1 MINFSEK
8 YDRKK
13 FGIFLKEFLPEDL
26 LEKNKVFQVDE
37 GNEYFK
43 KAILLG
49 SIESLENLVVF
60 EIERKR
66 SEKSRIAITKE
77 LFKFLSTHGYSKALI
92 VTFSEKES
100 HYRFSLIKSDLKWAG
115 TKVNRDFSNPKRLS
129 FRLGAGSKVHTASKQ
144 LIKLGKLKSFDDLYQ
159 RFNIEIVNNEFFE
172 NYKNLYLTIEGKLK
186 KDKEF
191 SSFAKKIKLETSLF
205 AKKLLGQIVFC
216 YFLQKKGWLG
226 VKKDQNFGYGD
237 QKYLKNQFTEYSSN
251 KKNFFNDFLEYFFY
265 EGLNKKNENNYVK
278 SIKSKVPYIGGGLFE
293 YHEEYDWKNENL
305 KIPNNV
311 FSNTELNGILD
322 IFDLYNFTVDE
333 NADFDIEIS
342 IDPEMLGN
350 VFENLLPENLRK
362 ERGTFYTPKYVVEN
376 ICKET
381 LFDFLNYETK
391 FFLKED
397 VLKSF
402 IFDKEFETPSIPN
415 LKKYAQELDNLLLKV
430 KICDPAVGSGAFA
443 VKIMNLIVEL
453 RIKLNNLTGRV
464 YKKSSYY
471 FKRDCIQNSIYGVDI
486 DDYAVEITKLRL
498 WLSLI
503 EDKIDYIDIEPLPNL
518 DFKIVQGNSLLE
530 EYNGINIGSSI
541 FVKKNKNLDLF
552 SNNDLI
558 EKLIKNLA
566 ILQNTYF
573 KTISYSKKRLL
584 KKEIELL
591 MMNILSNVLNEEKLS
606 NLDLKKNNEDLKNI
620 FSSRFKR
627 NCFPWGIFFAD
638 VFYNNKGFD
647 IIIGNPPYVDSEE
660 MVRSDKKLRDK
671 YTNIYQSAEG
681 NWDLFVI
688 FCELGFN
695 LLKENG
701 VISFIVKNT
710 LVASTYTKK
719 LREKFLKLNV
729 KEIIDYSTVDV
740 FKEADVYPM
749 IFRAQNSIEQDDHV
763 KMTVMD
769 KIDKIHN
776 QNLIEK
782 KFFYKNIIW
791 DYYFSDPSIFKII
804 KKLLLNNT
812 YGDPYVSKILSA
824 CTVDEAYKIKKIL
837 EEDSEDKKNFYK
849 LTNSGT
855 LEPFFSTW
863 GVDSTQ
869 YIKDQYKYPVVNIK
883 KLEKISELRSNITIS
898 KKLIIANM
906 TRGIECFY
914 DHKAKFLA
922 GKSTTVILPGKGK
935 YSLEIM
941 AAFLNS
947 DITNFFVL
955 IYFNSLKMQ
964 GGAINFGPKQIGQI
978 PIPKKIKFEEK
989 ISKLVKD
996 IVTIKSKNI
1005 RSEIDKKMIE
1015 INNLIFKNFNLNQN
1029 EIVII
1034 KNYLNKIN
1042 NT

>member
-1 MINFSEK
+1 MVDFSKPYNRENFK
-8 YDRKK
+8 
-13 FGIFLKEFLPEDL
+13 IFLTNFLPDDFQYKY
-26 LEKNKVFQVDE
+26 KNFDTSLNKEVFKE
-37 GNEYFK
+37 I
-43 KAILLG
+43 ILIG
-49 SIESLENLVVF
+49 TVPSLKNLPIF
-60 EIERKR
+60 EIKR
-66 SEKSRIAITKE
+66 IKKEKSRVKITKE
-77 LFKFLSTHGYSKALI
+77 LFKFVENNGFDNALVI
-92 VTFSEKES
+92 TFSDNEQ
-100 HYRFSLIKSDLKWAG
+100 HYRFSLISSKLEWISEK
-115 TKVNRDFSNPKRLS
+115 KVKKFFSNPKRLS
-129 FRLGAGSKVHTASKQ
+129 FCLGAGSKVHTATKQ
-144 LIKLGKLKSFDDLYQ
+144 LIKSGKLKNFEDLYQ
-159 RFNIEIVNNEFFE
+159 RFNIEVVNNEFFV
-172 NYKNLYLTIEGKLK
+172 NYKNLYLIVEKKLQ

-191 SSFAKKIKLETSLF
+191 SAFAKKIKLEISLF

-226 VKKDQNFGYGD
+226 VKEDQNFGSGD
-237 QKYLKNQFTEYSSN
+237 QKYLKNKFIEYSSN
-251 KKNFFNDFLEYFFY
+251 KKNFFNEFLEYFFY

-293 YHEEYDWKNENL
+293 YYEEYDWKNENL

-311 FSNTELNGILD
+311 FSNDELNGILD

-333 NADFDIEIS
+333 NADYDIEIS

-362 ERGTFYTPKYVVEN
+362 ETGTFYTPKYVVES

-381 LFDFLNYETK
+381 LFDFLNNEIK
-391 FFLKED
+391 FFVKKDE
-397 VLKSF
+397 LKSF
-402 IFDKEFETPSIPN
+402 IFDKEFEASFIPN
-415 LKKYAQELDNLLLKV
+415 LKKYAHELDDLLLKV

-443 VKIMNLIVEL
+443 VKMMNLIVEL

-464 YKKSSYY
+464 YKQSSYY
-471 FKRDCIQNSIYGVDI
+471 YKRDCIQNSIYGVDI
-486 DDYAVEITKLRL
+486 DNYAVEITKLRL

-503 EDKIDYIDIEPLPNL
+503 EDKIDYAEIEPLPNL

-530 EYNGINIGSSI
+530 EYNGINIGSSV
-541 FVKKNKNLDLF
+541 FVEKKNLDLF

-566 ILQNTYF
+566 SLQNIYF
-573 KTISYSKKRLL
+573 KTISYSKKKLL

-591 MMNILSNVLNEEKLS
+591 MTDILLNVLNEEKS
-606 NLDLKKNNEDLKNI
+606 NNFEIKENKEYLKNI
-620 FSSRFKR
+620 FSSKYKR

-660 MVRSDKKLRDK
+660 MVRSDKQLRDK
-671 YTNIYQSAEG
+671 YTRIYSSAEG

-688 FCELGFN
+688 FCELGLN
-695 LLKENG
+695 LLKDNG

-710 LVASTYTKK
+710 LVASTYSKK
-719 LREKFLKLNV
+719 LREKFSKINV

-749 IFRAQNSIEQDDHV
+749 IFRVQKSIKQDDYV
-763 KMTVMD
+763 KMTVME

-782 KFFYKNIIW
+782 KFFYKNTIW
-791 DYYFSDPSIFKII
+791 DFYFSDPSIFKII

-812 YGDPYVSKILSA
+812 YGDPYVSTILSA

-837 EEDSEDKKNFYK
+837 IEQSEDKKNFYK
-849 LTNSGT
+849 LINSGT

-863 GVDSTQ
+863 GDDKTQ

-883 KLEKISELRSNITIS
+883 KLEKISKLRSNITLS
-898 KKLIIANM
+898 KKLIVANM

-914 DHKAKFLA
+914 DHEAKFLA

-935 YSLEIM
+935 YSLDIM

-955 IYFNSLKMQ
+955 IFFNSLKMQ

-996 IVTIKSKNI
+996 IIKTKSTNI
-1005 RSEIDKKMIE
+1005 RGEVGKEMVELND
-1015 INNLIFKNFNLNQN
+1015 LIFKNFDLNQN

-1042 NT
+1042 NN